1 MVLGRELKLTE
12 RSPEMCSNTKF
23 DYNSQNTSAV
33 YKPEVQL
40 YNHDMSN
47 HAKMGIMVSLDE
59 GGLEHQDMAED

>member
-1 MVLGRELKLTE
+1 
-12 RSPEMCSNTKF
+12 MCSNTKF